1 MGAARRDHHES
12 ACRTQTMAR
21 RATTTKGRPVK
32 RLHRVLVILALTV
45 VAVAPVAAR
54 ADEFPARP
62 ITLVVAYPPGGGADA
77 IGRLLG
83 QRLSESLGKP
93 VVIDNRPGFSGNIGA
108 ASVARSAPDGHTLLV
123 APWTTYAINTALYP
137 EKVGYSLEKDFA
149 PVTVIGY
156 LPLVMMVNP
165 AVPANTVAEF
175 IALAKAKPD
184 SLSYGSTGPGSLEHI
199 SAEMLKAQAG
209 INMLHVPY
217 KGSGP
222 AVTDLIG
229 GQIQVLFITA
239 PTWAAHSKSG
249 KLKAL
254 MITTT
259 TRNDTFPDL
268 PTPKESGLPGYEVF
282 STYGL
287 LAPAGTPP
295 AILKRLNEE
304 MRKILDNADT
314 KARFKA
320 LGVDAS
326 PSTPEAAVQRI
337 SGDLAKWT
345 KAIKD
350 SNIKAD

>member
-1 MGAARRDHHES
+1 MNHLLAPLIAIAA
-12 ACRTQTMAR
+12 
-21 RATTTKGRPVK
+21 
-32 RLHRVLVILALTV
+32 AL
-45 VAVAPVAAR
+45 VAPVPAS
-54 ADEFPARP
+54 ADDFPSKP
-62 ITLVVAYPPGGGADA
+62 ITFVVAYPPGGGADA
-77 IGRLLG
+77 IGRLLA
-83 QRLSESLGKP
+83 QRLSDSLGKP
-93 VVIDNRPGFSGNIGA
+93 VVVDNRPGFSGNIGA
-108 ASVARSAPDGHTLLV
+108 ASVAKAAPDGYTLLV
-123 APWTTYAINTALYP
+123 APWTTYAINSALYP
-137 EKVGYSLEKDFA
+137 DKVGYSLEKDFA

-165 AVPANTVAEF
+165 TVPAHTVQEF

-184 SLSYGSTGPGSLEHI
+184 ALSYGSTGPGSLEHI
-199 SAEMLKAQAG
+199 SAEMLKLQAG

-249 KLKAL
+249 KLRAL
-254 MITTT
+254 MVTTPA
-259 TRNDTFPDL
+259 RNDTFPDL
-268 PTPKESGLPGYEVF
+268 PTPKESGLPNYEVF

-295 AILKRLNEE
+295 AVLKRLNDEI
-304 MRKILDNADT
+304 RKILENADT

-326 PSTPEAAVQRI
+326 PSTPEAAAQRI

-350 SNIKAD
+350 SNIGAE